1 MTAAKKLTIEVPPDR
16 IVRLPDSV
24 PIGRVEILVTQ
35 PSSQEDPDD
44 EERARKRANRALLAG
59 EFAGQFVVPDDAFAP
74 MTEEELEEWYRPI
87 DL

>member
-1 MTAAKKLTIEVPPDR
+1 MTAAMKLTIEVPPDR

-24 PIGRVEILVTQ
+24 PLGRIEIVVI
-35 PSSQEDPDD
+35 PPGSQDEPDD
-44 EERARKRANRALLAG
+44 AERARRRANRALLAG

-87 DL
+87 DP

>member
-24 PIGRVEILVTQ
+24 PLGRIEILVIPTG
-35 PSSQEDPDD
+35 SQDEPDD
-44 EERARKRANRALLAG
+44 AERARRRANRALLEG
-59 EFAGQFVVPDDAFAP
+59 EFRGQFVVPDGAFAP